1 MSFLGFWW
9 VGFAGFKKPLKTS
22 FINECGDT
30 LSEIEVEVEN
40 VVASATIE
48 NDLDLNR
55 IAELFDNIEYNPE
68 QFPGLIYR
76 LQDPKTATLVFSSGK
91 MVCTGSLSPSEAKK
105 AINKI
110 VEDFREQNI
119 EITGEP
125 KIEIQNVVASS
136 DLGSKLNLDA
146 IAMAL
151 PQCEYEPEQFPGL
164 VYRVKEPRVVILL
177 FTSGKIVCT
186 GAKSEKDIHRGIEK
200 IIEKLDKYDLLG
212 V

>member
-1 MSFLGFWW
+1 MVF
-9 VGFAGFKKPLKTS
+9 
-22 FINECGDT
+22 GDT
-30 LSEIEVEVEN
+30 LPDLDVEVEN

-48 NDLDLNR
+48 NDLDLNN
-55 IAELFDNIEYNPE
+55 IAEIFDNIEYNPE

-76 LQDPKTATLVFSSGK
+76 LQDPETATLVFSSGK

-110 VEDFREQNI
+110 VGDFREKDI

-186 GAKSEKDIHRGIEK
+186 GAKSEKDIERGIEK
-200 IIEKLDKYDLLG
+200 IIEKLKKYDLFG